1 MNYIKGKLKKIIY
14 HNNDSG
20 YVVAL
25 FRIKETNDK
34 VMMDKV
40 NKSIT
45 VRGIFTDV
53 NIDISMTLYGY
64 YTNNDKFGMQYVVES
79 YEIDIPTTK
88 DGIIEFLASSFIEGC
103 GEKTAKKIVDYFG
116 EKTLDII
123 KENQDNLLQ
132 IEGITAIRAAKIHN
146 SLLNYNK
153 SSDAILKFQNLG
165 FTIEEC
171 SRIYNKFK
179 DRIDEVLGDYFYDL
193 KEIIDFKK
201 VDAIYKNNY
210 SKDNDIRIKA
220 CILESMQILSFTNG
234 DTYYYQ
240 EEILKVLEKEFSII
254 LSEDVLDY
262 LFGNLVNDEK
272 IYIDGRRIY
281 LMSYYKKEINIA
293 NILKKI
299 NGNPVKK
306 IVNLK
311 EKLEDLEKKLGIDY
325 NADQEK
331 AIITALNNNIC
342 IISGGPGTGKTTIIN
357 AITKLYIEDKLLGP
371 ADIMENIALL
381 APTGRASKKL
391 ATSTNLPAYTI
402 HRYLKW
408 YKDSNDFFYNEYNK
422 TNHKLIIVD
431 EVSMID
437 VDLFNA
443 LLNGISS
450 NVKLILVGDTFQLP
464 SVGPGLVLDD
474 LISSDYFNFVP
485 LNQIYRQSDNS
496 YIAYLAKDI
505 KNNDL
510 SEEFLK
516 KKDDYTF
523 FQTDNS
529 MIKDAIEQIIRI
541 SLKKKI
547 DERKMQI
554 LAPMYKG
561 ENGIDN
567 LNILLQKIYNPPS
580 INKREIVYLDI
591 TYREGDKV
599 LQLLNDLEKNVFNGD
614 IGYIKEINGGN
625 ITIDFEGNKVVY
637 TKKDLKQ
644 IKHAYAITIHKSQGS
659 EFEHVI
665 MPISTSYYKM
675 LYNKLVYTG
684 VSRAKK
690 SLTIVGS
697 AQAFVKAINNNYS
710 SNRKTSLKE
719 KILEVYNN

>member
-64 YTNNDKFGMQYVVES
+64 YTNNDKFGMQYAVES

-103 GEKTAKKIVDYFG
+103 GERTAKKIVDYFG

-123 KENQDNLLQ
+123 KENQDNLLK

-179 DRIDEVLGDYFYDL
+179 DRIDEILGDYFYDL

-262 LFGNLVNDEK
+262 LFDNLVNDEK

-281 LMSYYKKEINIA
+281 LMSYYKKELNIA
-293 NILKKI
+293 NTLKKI
-299 NGNPVKK
+299 NENSVKK

-474 LISSDYFNFVP
+474 LIGSDYFNFVP

-580 INKREIVYLDI
+580 INKQEIVYLDI

>member
-64 YTNNDKFGMQYVVES
+64 YTNNDKFGMQYAVES

-103 GEKTAKKIVDYFG
+103 GERTAKKIVDYFG

-123 KENQDNLLQ
+123 KENQDNLLK

-179 DRIDEVLGDYFYDL
+179 DRIDEILGDYFYDL

-254 LSEDVLDY
+254 LSVDVLDY
-262 LFGNLVNDEK
+262 LFDNLVNDEK

-281 LMSYYKKEINIA
+281 LMSYYKKELNIA
-293 NILKKI
+293 NTLKKI
-299 NGNPVKK
+299 NENSVKK

-311 EKLEDLEKKLGIDY
+311 EKLKDLEKKLGIDY
-325 NADQEK
+325 NIDQEK

-474 LISSDYFNFVP
+474 LIGSDYFNFVP

-580 INKREIVYLDI
+580 INKQEIVYLDI